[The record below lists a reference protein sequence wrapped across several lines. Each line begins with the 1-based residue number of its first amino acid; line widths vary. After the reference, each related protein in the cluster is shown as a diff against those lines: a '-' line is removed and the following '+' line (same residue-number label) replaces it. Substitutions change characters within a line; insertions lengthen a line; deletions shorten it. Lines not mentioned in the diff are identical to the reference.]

1 MIRIETIADV
11 RQLVREAR
19 QSGKTIGFVPTMG
32 YLHEGH
38 LTLVEAAKRACDFVV
53 VSIFVNPLQF
63 GPNEDLEKYPRNIER
78 DSNLLSE
85 TGHADVLFNPSVDE
99 MYPMPMATSIDLP
112 ELGAQLCG
120 RTRLTH
126 FKGVATV
133 VNKLFNIVQPDFAF
147 FGQKDGQQVA
157 IIKRMVKDLSMPTEI
172 IVVPTVRESSG
183 LAKSSR
189 NIYLSPE
196 EREHATILHQSL
208 MWAKEQIERGER
220 SGLALAQG
228 IRERIEADPLAKLDY
243 AEVVSL
249 DTLLPMTHLQ
259 GPIMMAVAVY
269 FGKAR
274 LIDNFQLNI

>member
-38 LTLVEAAKRACDFVV
+38 LMLVEAAKRACDFVV